1 MPASEMS
8 YASAVWLASFWELDD
23 ETDSSSG
30 SCLDYFDDDFLFKH
44 FHFTRSAVCFIIDY
58 VGAQL
63 ERAKYCSNELSSDVM
78 VLAALC
84 VYANGFLPNE
94 IADMIGISQP
104 SASRAVNMVSRILS
118 DKAEEFITFPNSYND
133 RVLVAQEI
141 QRFGGIPNGVGVL
154 GCMHVRII
162 PTPEEETFF
171 LNSFDYHSIMF
182 QIICDSQGNLLSV
195 ESQWPGS
202 TSEQSIWESSK
213 ISQKFKSGRHGHSW
227 LIGASCYS
235 LERHVLTPLAY
246 VRKRPSMRYNEAHF
260 KIQTVIQKTF
270 GLLKSR
276 FRCLENLG
284 SIQKNNCS
292 THTEMV
298 NACCVLHNIAMKF
311 SVPLP
316 QHFVPEPRYHGVNR
330 EEITQSNSSMLLFR
344 EDMIKAFFSQDSD
357 PVPGI
362 FVGFERM

>member
-1 MPASEMS
+1 MS
-8 YASAVWLASFWELDD
+8 YASAVWLAALGEFDD
-23 ETDSSSG
+23 ESDSIPSS
-30 SCLDYFDDDFLFKH
+30 LDNFDDDFLLKH

-58 VGAQL
+58 VGAQM
-63 ERAKYCSNELSSDVM
+63 ESAKYCSDELSTDVI

-94 IADMIGISQP
+94 TADMIGISQA
-104 SASRAVNMVSRILS
+104 SARRAVNTVSRVLS
-118 DKAEEFITFPNSYND
+118 EKAEEFITFPDSYND

-141 QRFGGIPNGVGVL
+141 QRFCGIPNVVGVL
-154 GCMHVRII
+154 GCMHVRIK
-162 PTPEEETFF
+162 PTPEEEIFF
-171 LNSFDYHSIMF
+171 LNAFDYHSIMF
-182 QIICDSQGNLLSV
+182 QMICDSQGNLLSV

-202 TSEQSIWESSK
+202 TAEQSIWESSK
-213 ISQKFKSGRHGHSW
+213 IFQQFQSGRHGHSW

-270 GLLKSR
+270 GALKSR
-276 FRCLENLG
+276 FRCLDNLG

-292 THTEMV
+292 THVEV
-298 NACCVLHNIAMKF
+298 VSACCVLHNIAMKF
-311 SVPLP
+311 SVPFP
-316 QHFVPEPRYHGVNR
+316 EEFVPEPGYHGVNR

-344 EDMIKAFFSQDSD
+344 EDMIKAFFPQDSD

-362 FVGFERM
+362 FVGFERT